1 MLNIKCFRMTLLLA
15 VAAVLLV
22 QTGQASS
29 SPSGQQFPVSGE
41 YYAVISDTYG
51 NDGHNLNLELSGPNT
66 TNEWKFVKEGNS
78 FQLSQCK
85 NPKVKFLKILIPNP
99 SPKNSF
105 MEHF

>member
-1 MLNIKCFRMTLLLA
+1 MLLA

-29 SPSGQQFPVSGE
+29 SPSEQQFPVSGE

-78 FQLSQCK
+78 FQLSNCK
-85 NPKVKFLKILIPNP
+85 NPKVKFQQEIEKKKITLFYLIWEG
-99 SPKNSF
+99 KF
-105 MEHF
+105 